1 MEVNFVLA
9 ALFVRILSPAQS
21 IRRHSG
27 LEALGIRKKEQFRE
41 GGFRKRTFLA
51 LSSLSHVRR
60 SDAYV
65 SSGFP
70 LENWRLDN
78 RGKFLLFVL
87 VRNFIMLV
95 YLVFSRGRAQKR
107 VPCCRNRL
115 KSITFENETENLA
128 RVSLLSSSPR
138 VYMLCCC
145 YFNCA

>member
-21 IRRHSG
+21 IRKHSG
-27 LEALGIRKKEQFRE
+27 LEALGIREKKQFRE

-78 RGKFLLFVL
+78 RGKFLLFVR

-107 VPCCRNRL
+107 VPCRNRL

-128 RVSLLSSSPR
+128 RVSLLSSSLR

>member
-27 LEALGIRKKEQFRE
+27 LETLRIREKKQFRE

-78 RGKFLLFVL
+78 RGKFLLFVR

-107 VPCCRNRL
+107 VPCCRYRL